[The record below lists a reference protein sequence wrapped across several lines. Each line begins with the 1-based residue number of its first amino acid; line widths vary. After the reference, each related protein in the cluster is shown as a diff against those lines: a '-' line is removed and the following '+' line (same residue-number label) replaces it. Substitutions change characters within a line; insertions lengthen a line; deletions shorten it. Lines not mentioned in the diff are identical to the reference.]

1 MLRTI
6 CKSKLHGA
14 TITQT
19 ELAYEGS
26 ITLDTD
32 LMAAANM
39 LAWEKV
45 QIVNLNNGS
54 RIETFVIPGR
64 AGSGTVCLNGPAART
79 AVVGDVVHVISYAEM
94 TEEEADGY
102 QPVVANL
109 DEENRVLSTHPM
121 SA

>member
-19 ELAYEGS
+19 ELTYEGS

-54 RIETFVIPGR
+54 RIETFVIPGT

-94 TEEEADGY
+94 TDEEAEGY
-102 QPVVANL
+102 QPIVANL
-109 DEENRVLSTHPM
+109 DEENRILSTHPM

>member
-19 ELAYEGS
+19 ELTYEGS

-54 RIETFVIPGR
+54 RIETFVIPGK
-64 AGSGTVCLNGPAART
+64 AGTGTVCLNGPAART

-94 TEEEADGY
+94 TDEEAEGY

>member
-14 TITQT
+14 TITET

-32 LMAAANM
+32 LIEAANM
-39 LAWEKV
+39 MPWERV

-54 RIETFVIPGR
+54 RIETFVIPGK

-79 AVVGDVVHVISYAEM
+79 AMVGDLVHVISYAEM
-94 TEEEADGY
+94 TDEEAEGY
-102 QPVVANL
+102 QPIVVNL
-109 DEENRVLSTHPM
+109 DEENRIRSTHPM